1 MPTRRYKRL
10 KTLNLN
16 PKPIYNHVNGTL
28 DAEEKVLLLLHQYK
42 STFYQYKS
50 TFYQYKS
57 ISTDTRLQIQIE
69 PTPIIIFEGLHP
81 FYDDRVNKLVLN
93 LPAVLA
99 LLEQS
104 TNTHAT
110 NLLL

>member
-42 STFYQYKS
+42 S
-50 TFYQYKS
+50 

-81 FYDDRVNKLVLN
+81 FYEDRVNKLVLN